1 MVLTASFMFWPG
13 QRDRVSMSQQVRPW
27 RFDSDILLCFW
38 NLAKADLL
46 GVYIYIRSDGLTD
59 SWEVTV

>member
-1 MVLTASFMFWPG
+1 
-13 QRDRVSMSQQVRPW
+13 MSQQVRPW